1 MATWNLTTTVGNAVN
16 QTQVWSFGSNTITL
30 EQTFDN
36 ALYAIHMME
45 GMTIEVPEGLIGA
58 EDFTG
63 DITYE
68 MPNRVGIDISNYLGE
83 NVTNVELVGLTNL
96 QGYNLL
102 FSVNMTDSEKQSLQN
117 LFSSEG
123 VSGWANLGYSK
134 VDEDVN
140 LVGVLRLDLVDIGGG
155 G

>member
-1 MATWNLTTTVGNAVN
+1 MTTWNLTTTTGNSAN
-16 QTQVWSFGSNTITL
+16 QTQVWSFGDSQITL

-45 GMTIEVPEGLIGA
+45 GMTNEVPEGLIGF

-63 DITYE
+63 ELSYE
-68 MPNRVGIDISNYLGE
+68 MQNRFGIDISNYLGE
-83 NVTNVELVGLTNL
+83 NVTDVQLVSLTNL
-96 QGYNLL
+96 QSYNLV
-102 FSVNMTDSEKQSLQN
+102 FSANMSESERQSLAN
-117 LFSSEG
+117 LFTSEG
-123 VSGWANLGYSK
+123 TSGWANLGYAK

-140 LVGVLRLDLVDIGGG
+140 LIGVLKLDCIDLGGG